1 MGKGVVN
8 PAGAFL
14 NERLVLPHVKETLAR
29 VYDALVTG
37 VTASLQSV
45 IADDS
50 EIWIR
55 GEPENL
61 PFAGTWTGPRSVVKF
76 VERYSANVGNP
87 VFRPRYSMLQED
99 GEGTALMLFVLEEG
113 IAIPTGKAFASE
125 SVHEWRIDRSG
136 RIKRFVSWNNSF
148 DFYQAFTAE
157 AVAGS
162 LNFRHPLDEA
172 LITPTR
178 PCAVDAGAAV
188 ERFYRCLLA
197 EDWAGLLDLMD
208 PKIVS
213 TLEGVEDLVSF
224 SGTYRGIDEVQRQ
237 ALTFAQTERN
247 VYENLKP
254 RYVTDGNR
262 VCARFDEAGT
272 YVFSTGI
279 AQNFTN
285 LHCFTVNDAGRIETF
300 RSYNDTWRVWV
311 SWLSEE
317 QRPASVA
324 MDHWKRH
331 RYKPDRPP
339 APPTTG

>member
-1 MGKGVVN
+1 MGNGVAN
-8 PAGAFL
+8 PADIFL
-14 NERLVLPHVKETLAR
+14 NERPVGPPVKETLAR
-29 VYDALVTG
+29 AYDAMVTG
-37 VTASLQSV
+37 GTAALKALF
-45 IADDS
+45 ADDG

-61 PFAGTWTGPRSVVKF
+61 PFAGTWTGPRSAARF
-76 VERYSANVGNP
+76 VELYSANAGRP
-87 VFRPRYSMLQED
+87 EFRPRYSMLQED

-113 IAIPTGKAFASE
+113 IAIPTGKPFSSE
-125 SVHEWRIDRSG
+125 SVHEWRIDRAG
-136 RIKRFVSWNNSF
+136 WIKRFASWNNSF
-148 DFYQAFTAE
+148 DFYQAFAPE
-157 AVAGS
+157 AVEAS
-162 LNFRHPLDEA
+162 LVYRHPLDEA

-178 PCAVDAGAAV
+178 PCAVDAGAVV
-188 ERFYRCLLA
+188 ERFYRCLLT

-208 PKIVS
+208 SKIVS
-213 TLEGVEDLVSF
+213 TLEGVEDLVPF
-224 SGTYRGIDEVQRQ
+224 SGTYRGIEEVQRQ

-247 VYENLKP
+247 VYENLIP

-285 LHCFTVNDAGRIETF
+285 LHCFAVNDAGRIETF
-300 RSYNDTWRVWV
+300 RSYNDTWRVWL

-324 MDHWKRH
+324 MDLWNRH

>member
-1 MGKGVVN
+1 MEKPVVN
-8 PAGAFL
+8 PANALSNAKPVNPLAKSALGRAYEAMTTGTPEAL
-14 NERLVLPHVKETLAR
+14 QAVL
-29 VYDALVTG
+29 
-37 VTASLQSV
+37 
-45 IADDS
+45 ADDA

-61 PFAGTWTGPRSVVKF
+61 PFGGTWTGGDRAGKF
-76 VERYSANVGNP
+76 VELYAANVRNP
-87 VFRPRYSMLQED
+87 QFHTRFSMAQKDASGLV
-99 GEGTALMLFVLEEG
+99 LMLFLREEG
-113 IAIPTGKAFASE
+113 IAAPTGRGFSSE
-125 SVHEWRIDRSG
+125 SVHEWRFDEAG

-148 DFYQAFTAE
+148 DFFQAFTAE
-157 AVAGS
+157 AVEGS
-162 LNFRHPLDEA
+162 LNFRHSLDEA

-178 PCAVDAGAAV
+178 LCAVDAGAAV

-247 VYENLKP
+247 VYENLIP

-300 RSYNDTWRVWV
+300 RSYNDTWRVWL

-324 MDHWKRH
+324 MDLWKRH